1 MNKANFNFSLFKKY
15 NNTVTTSFLEWF
27 VGFTEGDGSFIVNS
41 RGNVTFVVTQHSK
54 NKYILNNIRD
64 QLGFGNVIRQGITI
78 NRFVVNKKAD
88 IYKLILLFNGN
99 IILPSKKKTFSLWVR
114 QYNKM
119 NQENVNVLS
128 QNPLP
133 SKENAWLAG
142 FTDAE
147 GCFTCSLLGN
157 CSSYRY
163 RYLLAQKGVENK
175 VILDS
180 IQCFLGGKVSSMHMK
195 DMYQLTVNGCKN
207 AKKVME
213 YFDKYSLQTSKKK
226 SYDIWKSVYDDL
238 QNKKHMNTFT
248 RDILK
253 KKVISMNH

>member
-1 MNKANFNFSLFKKY
+1 MNKANFHFSLFKKY
-15 NNTVTTSFLEWF
+15 NNIVTTSFLEWF

-54 NKYILNNIRD
+54 NKYILNSIRD
-64 QLGFGNVIRQGITI
+64 QLGFGNVIRQGITT

-99 IILPSKKKTFSLWVR
+99 IVLPSKKKAFSLWVN

-119 NQENVNVLS
+119 NQENLNVLS
-128 QNPLP
+128 QDLLP
-133 SKENAWLAG
+133 SKGNAWLAG

-157 CSSYRY
+157 SSSYRY
-163 RYLLAQKGVENK
+163 RFLLVQKGVENK

-180 IQCFLGGKVSSMHMK
+180 IQSFLGGTVSSMHMK
-195 DMYQLTVNGCKN
+195 DMYQLTVNVRKN

-213 YFDKYSLQTSKKK
+213 YFDKYSLQTTKKK
-226 SYDIWKSVYDDL
+226 SYDIWKSVHDDL

-253 KKVISMNH
+253 KKVISINH